1 MSTLLEAG
9 SVCKAFG
16 GLVAVSDAS
25 FTVQSGQITALIGPN
40 GAGKTTMLNMISGVF
55 PPSSGWI
62 HLLGKPIHHLPPH
75 KIAARGIARTFQ
87 NVELFTNMTVLE
99 NVMVGRH
106 LRSRGN
112 LFTAATRL
120 GGTNREERKTANDAL
135 TYLEMVG
142 LADVAHEDAGDL
154 PFGRQRLLEIAR
166 ALATEPSLLLLDEA
180 ASGLSTREKKEL
192 VELIYRI
199 RKSGVT
205 IFLVDHDMD
214 LVMDISD
221 HVVVLDHGEKI
232 AEGTPA
238 EVQRNERVIAA
249 YLGEEPVEGGSQL
262 SVEGNA
268 K

>member
-1 MSTLLEAG
+1 MLLEAG
-9 SVCKAFG
+9 KVRKAFG
-16 GLVAVSDAS
+16 GLVAVSDVS
-25 FTVQSGQITALIGPN
+25 FTVRAEQITALIGPN

-55 PPSSGWI
+55 PPTDGWI
-62 HLLGKPIHHLPPH
+62 RLSGKPIHHLPPH
-75 KIAARGIARTFQ
+75 KISARGIARTFQ
-87 NVELFTNMTVLE
+87 QVELFANMTVLE

-106 LRSRGN
+106 LRSHGN

-120 GGTNREERKTANDAL
+120 GGANREERRTANDAM

-142 LADVAHEDAGDL
+142 LAEVAREDAADL

-180 ASGLSTREKKEL
+180 ASGLSTREKKDL
-192 VELIYRI
+192 VELIFRI
-199 RKSGVT
+199 RQSGVT

-221 HVVVLDHGEKI
+221 HVIVLDHGEKI

-238 EVQRNERVIAA
+238 WVQRDERVIAA
-249 YLGEEPVEGGSQL
+249 YLGEEPVGGEVS
-262 SVEGNA
+262 S
-268 K
+268 

>member
-9 SVCKAFG
+9 NVCKVFG
-16 GLVAVSDAS
+16 GLVAVNDVS
-25 FTVQSGQITALIGPN
+25 FTVQAGQITALIGPN
-40 GAGKTTMLNMISGVF
+40 GAGKTTMLNMITGIF

-62 HLLGKPIHHLPPH
+62 RLDDKPIHRLPPH
-75 KIAARGIARTFQ
+75 KISARGIARTFQ

-120 GGTNREERKTANDAL
+120 GGANAEERKTANDAM
-135 TYLEMVG
+135 TYLELVG
-142 LADVAHEDAGDL
+142 LVDVACEEAGDL

-180 ASGLSTREKKEL
+180 AAGLSTREKKDL
-192 VELIYRI
+192 VELIFRI
-199 RKSGVT
+199 RASGVN

-221 HVVVLDHGEKI
+221 HVIVLDHGEKI
-232 AEGTPA
+232 SEGTPG
-238 EVQRNERVIAA
+238 EVQHDEQVIAA
-249 YLGEEPVEGGSQL
+249 YLGEEPVSE
-262 SVEGNA
+262 

>member
-1 MSTLLEAG
+1 MSSFLQINDV
-9 SVCKAFG
+9 SKIFG
-16 GLVAVSDAS
+16 GLVAVNQVS
-25 FTVQSGQITALIGPN
+25 FSVQPGQITALIGPN

-55 PPSSGWI
+55 PPTHGTI
-62 HLLGKPIHHLPPH
+62 TFQGKPSHHLPSH

-87 NVELFTNMTVLE
+87 NVELFTNMTALE

-106 LRSRGN
+106 LRSRGGM
-112 LFTAATRL
+112 AAVATRL
-120 GGTNREERKTANDAL
+120 GGVIREERRIAEDAMS
-135 TYLEMVG
+135 YLEMVN
-142 LADVAHEDAGDL
+142 LADQANDPAGDL

-166 ALATEPSLLLLDEA
+166 SLATEPSLLLLDEA

-192 VELIYRI
+192 VELIFRI
-199 RKSGVT
+199 RASGIT

-214 LVMDISD
+214 LVMDISE

-238 EVQRNERVIAA
+238 EVQRDERVIAA
-249 YLGEEPVEGGSQL
+249 YLGEEPVGEVISD
-262 SVEGNA
+262 

>member
-1 MSTLLEAG
+1 MSILLEAG
-9 SVCKAFG
+9 NVRKVFG
-16 GLVAVSDAS
+16 GLVAVDGIS
-25 FTVQSGQITALIGPN
+25 FTVQAEQITALIGPN

-55 PPSSGWI
+55 PPTDGWI
-62 HLLGKPIHHLPPH
+62 RLHGTPIHRLPPH
-75 KIAARGIARTFQ
+75 RVAARGIARTFQ
-87 NVELFTNMTVLE
+87 NVELFANMTVLE

-120 GGTNREERKTANDAL
+120 GSTTREERRTANDAL

-142 LADVAHEDAGDL
+142 LAEMAHEDAGDL

-180 ASGLSTREKKEL
+180 ASGLSTREKRDL
-192 VELIYRI
+192 VELIFRI
-199 RKSGVT
+199 RQSGVT

-221 HVVVLDHGEKI
+221 HVIVLDHGEKI
-232 AEGTPA
+232 AEGPPA
-238 EVQRNERVIAA
+238 EVQRNEQVIAA
-249 YLGEEPVEGGSQL
+249 YLGEEPVSG
-262 SVEGNA
+262 
-268 K
+268 